1 MLNTLRRIARLLPTL
16 LLAFVLAI
24 AVWISAVTAND
35 PMEERAYPEAVVIE
49 IVGQD
54 PGMVI
59 TSGSPGSVSLILEAP
74 SSIWTQLQN
83 ERGAVRAF
91 VDLSG
96 LQAGTYSLPI
106 QVQIVPRPVRIISQS
121 PTTLNVSMEVLATK
135 ELPITLVQR
144 GEVATGYLAELP
156 TSERDTVTITGPQSL
171 VDRVITALASI
182 DISQASETINRVV
195 TVQLLDENEQPVNGL
210 TLTPDRITVNQVI
223 SQRFGYRNVVVTVVM
238 TGQVANGYRLTNI
251 SVFPPAVTVF
261 STDPQVVSALPGFV
275 ETLPVDISG
284 ARDDVD
290 ISVALDLPEGVAVVG
305 NQTEVLVRVSI
316 AAVESSLTLPNV
328 PIEIIGLS
336 PNQTGIVEPET
347 VTVIISGP
355 MALLDRLQASD
366 VRVIVNLENTLA
378 GSYQIEP
385 EVEIL
390 ISDLIAES
398 ILPETVTVTVI
409 GSPTLTP

>member
-16 LLAFVLAI
+16 LTAFVLAI

-106 QVQIVPRPVRIISQS
+106 QVQIVPRPVRIITQS

-171 VDRVITALASI
+171 VDRVITARASI
-182 DISQASETINRVV
+182 DISQVSETINRVV
-195 TVQLLDENEQPVNGL
+195 TVQLLDENDQPVNGL

-238 TGQVANGYRLTNI
+238 TGQVASGYRLTNI

-290 ISVALDLPEGVAVVG
+290 ISVALDLPEGVAIVG

-366 VRVIVNLENTLA
+366 VRVIVNLENTPA

-398 ILPETVTVTVI
+398 ILPETVTVTVT

>member
-1 MLNTLRRIARLLPTL
+1 MLNSLRKIVRLLPTL
-16 LLAFVLAI
+16 ITAFMLAI

-91 VDLSG
+91 ADLSG
-96 LQAGTYSLPI
+96 LQAGTYSIPV

-121 PTTLNVSMEVLATK
+121 PTTLNVTMEVLATK

-171 VDRVITALASI
+171 VDRVTTALASI
-182 DISQASETINRVV
+182 DISQASESITRVV

-210 TLTPDRITVNQVI
+210 TTTPDRITVNQVI
-223 SQRFGYRNVVVTVVM
+223 SQRFGYRNVVVKVVM

-261 STDPQVVSALPGFV
+261 STDPQVVSDLPGFV

-290 ISVALDLPEGVAVVG
+290 ISVALDLPNGVAVVG

-316 AAVESSLTLPNV
+316 AAVESSLTLLNV
-328 PIEIIGLS
+328 PVEIIGLS
-336 PNQTGIVEPET
+336 PNQSAVVEPAT

-366 VRVIVNLENTLA
+366 VRVIVNLENTPA

-398 ILPETVTVTVI
+398 VLPETVTVTVT
-409 GSPTLTP
+409 GSPTPTP

>member
-16 LLAFVLAI
+16 LTAFVLAI

-182 DISQASETINRVV
+182 DISQASETITRVV
-195 TVQLLDENEQPVNGL
+195 TVQLLDENDQPVNGL